1 MCSLFAKFMYMF
13 LLSLFIFVY
22 ISDYKTWMPTF
33 KQVNFIKKKDEEENN
48 SI

>member
-1 MCSLFAKFMYMF
+1 MCSLFAKIMYMF

-48 SI
+48 SF

>member
-1 MCSLFAKFMYMF
+1 MCNLFAKIMYMF

-48 SI
+48 SF

>member
-1 MCSLFAKFMYMF
+1 MCSLFAKIMYMF

-33 KQVNFIKKKDEEENN
+33 KQVDFIKKKDEEENN
-48 SI
+48 SF

>member
-1 MCSLFAKFMYMF
+1 MFAKFMYMF
-13 LLSLFIFVY
+13 LLLLFIFVY

-48 SI
+48 SF